1 MSTYLDHNATTPLE
15 PRVLEAMTP
24 YLSGAFGNPSSGHQ
38 FGRVA
43 RAAVEAAREQ
53 VAALVK
59 AHPSQVVFCS
69 GGTEANNFA
78 IKGVAARHEPGVLV
92 LSAVEHA
99 SVQEPAQSLQQRG
112 WRLFPLAVDGQGCIS
127 PEAVQEA
134 MAQRPQLVAVMLA
147 NNETG
152 AIHPVA
158 AIAEAARAAGAVVL
172 TDAVQAAGKIPVDF
186 AASGAH
192 LMSLSAH
199 KLYGPKGMGALV
211 VDKAVDM
218 EPLLH
223 GGGQEKGRRAGTE
236 NVAAIVGFG
245 KAAELALAEL
255 QQHGEHMQR
264 LRDHFEQ
271 RLAAE
276 VPGAV
281 VFAAEAERL
290 PNTSFLAVPG
300 IDGETLLLALDQ
312 AGMAVSSGSACGT
325 DEEEPSHVLQAMGVA
340 PELARGAIRVSLG
353 RQTRREEVEQLLSC
367 LKQQLQLL
375 QRFGS
380 VACA

>member
-1 MSTYLDHNATTPLE
+1 
-15 PRVLEAMTP
+15 
-24 YLSGAFGNPSSGHQ
+24 
-38 FGRVA
+38 
-43 RAAVEAAREQ
+43 
-53 VAALVK
+53 
-59 AHPSQVVFCS
+59 
-69 GGTEANNFA
+69 
-78 IKGVAARHEPGVLV
+78 
-92 LSAVEHA
+92 
-99 SVQEPAQSLQQRG
+99 
-112 WRLFPLAVDGQGCIS
+112 
-127 PEAVQEA
+127 
-134 MAQRPQLVAVMLA
+134 
-147 NNETG
+147 
-152 AIHPVA
+152 
-158 AIAEAARAAGAVVL
+158 VVL